1 MRILE
6 AYVGE
11 YASGKSENAI
21 NRALALVGGQEPVT
35 LVDLDVVEPFYTLR
49 PLKKEL
55 ESQGLNVIAWE
66 TKQAFGLGETGS
78 IIMPQMRWALQNPGH
93 VILDVGYGV
102 GGSQVFN
109 LLEGFP
115 ESGLKVFA
123 VLNVARPMT
132 ATLEDILHYLEG
144 FPQLDG
150 VINNSHLGG
159 ETDLDIIR
167 QGADIVSDAA
177 TSLGIP
183 VIATSV
189 EERFRSE
196 LGEHD
201 HRGNPVRYIKRF
213 MERAFW

>member
-1 MRILE
+1 MRIME

-21 NRALALVGGQEPVT
+21 NRALELVGGEEPVT
-35 LVDLDVVEPFYTLR
+35 LVDLDLVEPFYTLR

-55 ESQGLNVIAWE
+55 EKQGLEVIAWE
-66 TKQAFGLGETGS
+66 TKEAFGLGEAGS
-78 IIMPQMRWALQNPGH
+78 VIKPEMRWVLKRPGH

-109 LLEGFP
+109 LLEGFDQ
-115 ESGLKVFA
+115 SDLKVFA

-132 ATLEDILHYLEG
+132 ATLEDILHYLQG
-144 FPQLDG
+144 FPKLDG
-150 VINNSHLGG
+150 VINNSHLGA

-167 QGADIVSDAA
+167 RGADIVSDAA
-177 TSLGIP
+177 KALRVP
-183 VIATSV
+183 VIATSA
-189 EERFRSE
+189 EERFKSQ
-196 LGEHD
+196 LGEKD